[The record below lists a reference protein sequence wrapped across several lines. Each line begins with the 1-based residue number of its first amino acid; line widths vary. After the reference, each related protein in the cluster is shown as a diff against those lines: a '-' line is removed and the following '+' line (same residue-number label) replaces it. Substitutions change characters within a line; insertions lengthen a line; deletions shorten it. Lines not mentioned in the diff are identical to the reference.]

1 MTQFDRGRRID
12 SIDELN
18 LSKRKAFSEND
29 LKKRDENVLLS
40 GRTRDLSA

>member
-1 MTQFDRGRRID
+1 MMPFDRGRRID
-12 SIDELN
+12 SISERDI
-18 LSKRKAFSEND
+18 SKRKTFFENN